1 MVKWMVARS
10 GRLSKPLRRKCIN
23 LSKRLWLADLNSWN
37 LATQSWKLVT
47 YARHQIKMKLFST
60 EPHHF
65 KLKLSEM
72 WSGSERALQNPSA
85 EERGKWWNASN
96 IHALLLSQSVIH
108 NSLIPWYMEPLFMMH
123 MIYTASIAGQQHS
136 VFECG
141 VHIRPPIV

>member
-10 GRLSKPLRRKCIN
+10 GRLSKPLRRKCNN
-23 LSKRLWLADLNSWN
+23 LNKRHWLADLNSWN
-37 LATQSWKLVT
+37 HESLWRLVT

-60 EPHHF
+60 EPHQF
-65 KLKLSEM
+65 KLKLAEM

-85 EERGKWWNASN
+85 EERGWNASN
-96 IHALLLSQSVIH
+96 IHALLLLSQSVIH